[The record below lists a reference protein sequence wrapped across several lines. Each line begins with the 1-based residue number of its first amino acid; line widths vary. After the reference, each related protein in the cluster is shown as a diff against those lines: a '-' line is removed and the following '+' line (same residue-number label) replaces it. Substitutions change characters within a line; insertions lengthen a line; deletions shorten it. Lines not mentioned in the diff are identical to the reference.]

1 MIIKNGKLVLE
12 AHKEIIKNI
21 NNIQQKAQKKIGAI
35 YKGTQLI
42 WVTIYNA
49 IRSCFG
55 SGIWLQDKP
64 WIGDDSWKSNN

>member
-12 AHKEIIKNI
+12 AHKEIIENI

-55 SGIWLQDKP
+55 SGIWLQDKL